1 MWQQNLI
8 NNLIVFLVLGSI
20 AVVIY
25 CKVSKKTLADLIRDI
40 RGGMEDE

>member
-20 AVVIY
+20 AVIIY
-25 CKVSKKTLADLIRDI
+25 CKVSKKTLTDLIRDI
-40 RGGMEDE
+40 RGGMADE